1 MTTFTAHDQDI
12 PTIPGV
18 TPEQAETGLVRAAS
32 MSGYDAAHL
41 GEFVKALNT
50 LARNHHVEI
59 APSGFTVIEA
69 GTAEVPMT
77 FALVGNYHDGYH
89 LEEVRA

>member
-1 MTTFTAHDQDI
+1 M
-12 PTIPGV
+12 
-18 TPEQAETGLVRAAS
+18 AAS

-50 LARNHHVEI
+50 LARDHHVEI

-69 GTAEVPMT
+69 GTAEVPMS
-77 FALVGNYHDGYH
+77 FALVGNYRDGYH
-89 LEEVRA
+89 LEGVKA

>member
-1 MTTFTAHDQDI
+1 MT
-12 PTIPGV
+12 
-18 TPEQAETGLVRAAS
+18 AS

-50 LARNHHVEI
+50 LARDHHVEI

-69 GTAEVPMT
+69 GTAEVPMS
-77 FALVGNYHDGYH
+77 FELVGNYRDGYRI
-89 LEEVRA
+89 EGVKAP

>member
-1 MTTFTAHDQDI
+1 MA
-12 PTIPGV
+12 G
-18 TPEQAETGLVRAAS
+18 S

-50 LARNHHVEI
+50 LARDHHVEI

-69 GTAEVPMT
+69 GAGADPMS
-77 FALVGNYHDGYH
+77 F
-89 LEEVRA
+89 

>member
-1 MTTFTAHDQDI
+1 MA
-12 PTIPGV
+12 G
-18 TPEQAETGLVRAAS
+18 S

-50 LARNHHVEI
+50 LARDHHVEI

-69 GTAEVPMT
+69 GAGEDPMS
-77 FALVGNYHDGYH
+77 FELVGNRRDGYH
-89 LEEVRA
+89 LEGVRA

>member
-1 MTTFTAHDQDI
+1 MA
-12 PTIPGV
+12 G
-18 TPEQAETGLVRAAS
+18 S

-50 LARNHHVEI
+50 LARDHHVEI

-69 GTAEVPMT
+69 GTAEVPMS
-77 FALVGNYHDGYH
+77 FELVGNYRDGYH
-89 LEEVRA
+89 LEGVKA

>member
-1 MTTFTAHDQDI
+1 MA
-12 PTIPGV
+12 G
-18 TPEQAETGLVRAAS
+18 S

-50 LARNHHVEI
+50 LARDHHVEI

-69 GTAEVPMT
+69 GAAEVPMS
-77 FALVGNYHDGYH
+77 FALVGNRRKGYRIQGVPPVG
-89 LEEVRA
+89 EA